1 MKNHTTPTF
10 ITAMVMS
17 ALVGMA
23 VLAGTPAMEIKAQLT
38 DNNAITRYSQGLV
51 NKLNLCKDNPFRS
64 HDIPAIVIPGNASGK
79 NGGITAFGNANATEH
94 GKNGPIS
101 IGGGYN
107 DKNSSAS
114 SYNGNRGDRGGNGGI
129 AFCGSANGQNV
140 THGVS

>member
-1 MKNHTTPTF
+1 M
-10 ITAMVMS
+10 
-17 ALVGMA
+17 
-23 VLAGTPAMEIKAQLT
+23 
-38 DNNAITRYSQGLV
+38 NN
-51 NKLNLCKDNPFRS
+51 LNLCKDNPFRS
-64 HDIPAIVIPGNASGK
+64 HDIPAIVIPGNAPGK

-129 AFCGSANGQNV
+129 AFCGSSNGQNV